1 MAVLLIAEHNNKE
14 LKPFTL
20 NAVTAASQIDADVHA
35 LVIGNNSSDTA
46 KALSELPLVKKVLFS
61 FSAPFINTLG
71 KWFRSNRTASSIGQ
85 LSDLTQSLHTAWKEG
100 VSSGSFSVLTGTPR
114 YSAIFVFP

>member
-35 LVIGNNSSDTA
+35 LVIGNNSADAA
-46 KALSELPLVKKVLFS
+46 KALSELPLVKKVLNVE
-61 FSAPFINTLG
+61 APHYETLLQ
-71 KWFRSNRTASSIGQ
+71 KILHQ
-85 LSDLTQSLHTAWKEG
+85 L
-100 VSSGSFSVLTGTPR
+100 
-114 YSAIFVFP
+114 